1 MQHQQPRLHVN
12 SRRTVILLPVL
23 NEIDNIAE
31 LLSRIRKE
39 MAARDHV
46 VCVVDDGSLDG
57 TREWLE
63 ISGR

>member
-23 NEIDNIAE
+23 NEIGNIAE
-31 LLSRIRKE
+31 LLSKIREE
-39 MAARDHV
+39 MAARDYV

-63 ISGR
+63 DSGR